1 MFELF
6 ERAASRLHR
15 VAGLFLLGAIVAA
28 SLPQQTSGQ
37 ERATAL
43 TEDQKIVHV
52 LNRLGYGPRP
62 GDIDRVRAMGIES
75 YIEAQLNPERLS
87 SPRLE
92 EMLAAYP
99 IPYSSREAL
108 IQLDRPAVAFA
119 ERARQNVMERA
130 EARERSPRGTDVTPR
145 ERLGEHVRNSVLAPD
160 LTRVDRRWEDNEYFA
175 TVYFRAI
182 YAESQLEEM
191 LVDFWFNHFNIT
203 AGDPYQQADYG
214 HNVIRRHAMG
224 RFEDLLIATASSPGM
239 LFYLDNWLS
248 TAPKE
253 VVEERLASWEPP
265 DGQNKVLW
273 RRQMADYFDQAG
285 GLNENYG
292 RELMELHTLGVDGG
306 YTQQDVQ
313 EVAKAFTGWT
323 VEVGRDVGFGRD
335 VGDFRFN
342 PLLHVEGDK
351 TVLGQTI
358 KSGGIDE
365 GMEILHML
373 ASHPSTAHFVST
385 KLVRRF
391 VADEPPAEIVE
402 AAAERFLETD
412 GDIREVLRAIFS
424 HPDFFA
430 PEHYRAK
437 LKKPIEVVV
446 SAVRAVNA
454 DIETQFMG
462 ANIGEYATRMGEQLR
477 QHEAPDGYPDV
488 ASAWVSTQGLFQ
500 RLLYAMD
507 VATESIDNMKIDLD
521 AAQELFRQIGYP
533 EPTPEQVAQ
542 ARELFAAMQ
551 SEDGEAGAGGP
562 PGMMAARGNP
572 NEQGDDP
579 EDRAPVEY
587 DSLEAKTVSV
597 ALVLGSPD
605 FQQR

>member
-1 MFELF
+1 
-6 ERAASRLHR
+6 

-75 YIEAQLNPERLS
+75 YIEAQLNPERLR

-92 EMLAAYP
+92 EILTHYAVP
-99 IPYSSREAL
+99 LSSREAL
-108 IQLDRPAVAFA
+108 IQLDRPAAAFS
-119 ERARQNVMERA
+119 ERQRQSVMERA
-130 EARERSPRGTDVTPR
+130 AARGQSRTGTDITSR
-145 ERLGEHVRNSVLAPD
+145 ERLREHVRNGVLGPE

-203 AGDPYQQADYG
+203 SLEPFIHADYG
-214 HNVIRRHAMG
+214 ENVIRRHAMG
-224 RFEDLLIATASSPGM
+224 RFEDLLIATATHPGM
-239 LFYLDNWLS
+239 LIYLDNWVS

-273 RRQMADYFDQAG
+273 RRQMAEYFDQAG

-292 RELMELHTLGVDGG
+292 RELMELHTLGADGG

-323 VEVGRDVGFGRD
+323 LEGGRD

-358 KSGGIDE
+358 ASGGIDE
-365 GMEILHML
+365 GMQILRML
-373 ASHPSTAHFVST
+373 ARHPSTAHFVSS

-412 GDIREVLRAIFS
+412 GDIREVLRAIFF

-430 PEHYRAK
+430 PEHFQAK
-437 LKKPIEVVV
+437 VKKPIEVVV
-446 SAVRAVNA
+446 SAVRAVDA
-454 DIETQFMG
+454 DIESQFMG
-462 ANIGEYATRMGEQLR
+462 ANINQYAGRMGEQLR

-488 ASAWVSTQGLFQ
+488 ASAWVSTNSIFQ
-500 RLLYAMD
+500 RFLFAME

-521 AAQELFRQIGYP
+521 AAQELFQQMGFP
-533 EPTPEQVAQ
+533 EPTPEQVAD
-542 ARELFAAMQ
+542 ARELFKAMQ
-551 SEDGEAGAGGP
+551 SGDETSGRMAPEMMTAGRPGP
-562 PGMMAARGNP
+562 AQ
-572 NEQGDDP
+572 QGDDP
-579 EDRAPVEY
+579 EDRAPVDY

-605 FQQR
+605 FQKR

>member
-6 ERAASRLHR
+6 ERTASRLHR

-37 ERATAL
+37 DRATAL

-75 YIEAQLNPERLS
+75 YIEAQLNPEQLR

-92 EMLAAYP
+92 ELLATYP

-119 ERARQNVMERA
+119 VRQRQSVMERA
-130 EARERSPRGTDVTPR
+130 AARGQSRTGTDITSR
-145 ERLGEHVRNSVLAPD
+145 ERLREHVRNGVLGPE

-203 AGDPYQQADYG
+203 SGEPFIHADYG
-214 HNVIRRHAMG
+214 ENVIRRHAMG
-224 RFEDLLIATASSPGM
+224 RFEDLLIATATHPGM
-239 LFYLDNWLS
+239 LIYLDNWVS

-273 RRQMADYFDQAG
+273 RRQMAEYFDQAG

-292 RELMELHTLGVDGG
+292 RELMELHTLGADGG

-323 VEVGRDVGFGRD
+323 LEGGRD

-358 KSGGIDE
+358 ASGGIDE
-365 GMEILHML
+365 GMQILRML
-373 ASHPSTAHFVST
+373 ARHPSTAHFVSS

-412 GDIREVLRAIFS
+412 GDIREVLRAIFF

-430 PEHYRAK
+430 PEHFQAK
-437 LKKPIEVVV
+437 VKKPIEVVV
-446 SAVRAVNA
+446 SAVRAVDA
-454 DIETQFMG
+454 DIESQFMG
-462 ANIGEYATRMGEQLR
+462 ANINQYANRMGEQLR

-488 ASAWVSTQGLFQ
+488 ASAWVSTNSIFQ
-500 RLLYAMD
+500 RFLFAME

-521 AAQELFRQIGYP
+521 AARELFQQMGFP

-542 ARELFAAMQ
+542 AQELFAAMQ
-551 SEDGEAGAGGP
+551 SEDDEAGAGGP

-579 EDRAPVEY
+579 EDRAPVDY

-605 FQQR
+605 FQKR

>member
-1 MFELF
+1 M
-6 ERAASRLHR
+6 
-15 VAGLFLLGAIVAA
+15 
-28 SLPQQTSGQ
+28 
-37 ERATAL
+37 
-43 TEDQKIVHV
+43 
-52 LNRLGYGPRP
+52 
-62 GDIDRVRAMGIES
+62 
-75 YIEAQLNPERLS
+75 
-87 SPRLE
+87 
-92 EMLAAYP
+92 
-99 IPYSSREAL
+99 
-108 IQLDRPAVAFA
+108 
-119 ERARQNVMERA
+119 
-130 EARERSPRGTDVTPR
+130 
-145 ERLGEHVRNSVLAPD
+145 
-160 LTRVDRRWEDNEYFA
+160 VDRRWEDFEYAA
-175 TVYFRAI
+175 TIYFRAI

-203 AGDPYQQADYG
+203 TGDPYMYADYG

-224 RFEDLLIATASSPGM
+224 RFEDLLIATATSPGM

-273 RRQMADYFDQAG
+273 RRQRADYFDQAS

-323 VEVGRDVGFGRD
+323 VEVGSDVGFGRD
-335 VGDFRFN
+335 VGDFRFD

-351 TVLGQTI
+351 TVLGQTVT
-358 KSGGIDE
+358 SGGIDE
-365 GMEILHML
+365 GMQILRML
-373 ASHPSTAHFVST
+373 ARHPSTAHFVST

-402 AAAERFLETD
+402 AAAKRFLETD
-412 GDIREVLRAIFS
+412 GEIREVLRAIFS

-437 LKKPIEVVV
+437 LKKPIELVV
-446 SAVRAVNA
+446 SAARAVNA
-454 DIETQFMG
+454 DIESQFMG

-500 RLLYAMD
+500 RLVYAMD

-521 AAQELFRQIGYP
+521 AAQELFRQIGFP

-562 PGMMAARGNP
+562 PEMMAARGNP

-579 EDRAPVEY
+579 EDRAPVDY